1 MGVDATICPLPP
13 VLTPGPGSLNVQIG
27 FAPAWRG
34 MPLAAVA
41 GLVTASTAAMSTMA
55 AAQGT
60 PGFAAAQVT
69 AAGTMSSAITSAAG
83 GADIRTCATPLPAT
97 PHGPG
102 VNITGSATV
111 LINNL
116 PASRMGDT
124 MLEAIF
130 PANKIASGLTTCII
144 GG

>member
-1 MGVDATICPLPP
+1 M
-13 VLTPGPGSLNVQIG
+13 IG
-27 FAPAWRG
+27 YAPAWRG

-41 GLVTASTAAMSTMA
+41 GLVAASTSAMSTMA

-60 PGFAAAQVT
+60 PGFAAAQ
-69 AAGTMSSAITSAAG
+69 AAAAAAMSTAITSAAA
-83 GADIRTCATPLPAT
+83 GADIRMCTTPLPPT
-97 PHGPG
+97 PHGAG

-111 LINNL
+111 MINNL

-124 MLEAIF
+124 ILEAIF
-130 PANKIASGLTTCII
+130 PANKIAKGEMTVII